1 MFIIVFMILN
11 YAYSNNYRGRIA
23 TCSNKK
29 KKMPEI
35 ISLSY
40 KITRLDR
47 GIQENVDAMK
57 LFFSCLISVRS
68 LINRCNV

>member
-1 MFIIVFMILN
+1 MLIIVFMILN
-11 YAYSNNYRGRIA
+11 YEYSNNYRGCIA

-29 KKMPEI
+29 MPEI
-35 ISLSY
+35 IPLSY

-47 GIQENVDAMK
+47 GIQENVVAMK
-57 LFFSCLISVRS
+57 LLFSCLIISERS